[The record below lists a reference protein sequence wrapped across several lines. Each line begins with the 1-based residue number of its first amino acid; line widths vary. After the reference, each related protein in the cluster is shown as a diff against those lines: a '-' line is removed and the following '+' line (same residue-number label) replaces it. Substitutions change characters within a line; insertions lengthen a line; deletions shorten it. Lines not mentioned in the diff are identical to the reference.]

1 MPPCPHVLDA
11 ANSATLVRA
20 SDRPDLNI
28 HGVRPYTRLQLVW
41 ATPGKA
47 TFDESVSV
55 RCTLY
60 RTKNDGFLS
69 KEFELQVRYPLL
81 SVVGVRCWLLF
92 FCGAVVLVGVDVG
105 RWYGCMMMM
114 LSDDIQSETTHH
126 SPLTTHHP
134 STIHHPPARS
144 SITRLTMRP
153 RVRSLVKRS

>member
-1 MPPCPHVLDA
+1 M
-11 ANSATLVRA
+11 
-20 SDRPDLNI
+20 
-28 HGVRPYTRLQLVW
+28 W

-81 SVVGVRCWLLF
+81 SVFDFRCWRLF
-92 FCGAVVLVGVDVG
+92 FRGAVALVGVDVG
-105 RWYGCMMMM
+105 RLYGCMMMM

-134 STIHHPPARS
+134 STIHPPG
-144 SITRLTMRP
+144 P
-153 RVRSLVKRS
+153 P